1 MPGHSRCRFESTE
14 YVEYVEY
21 NLIVRYDIDNS
32 GAIDRDEMINVMRAI
47 YSMVDGNVSE
57 AIRGSTMEKV
67 IAGRI
72 CECQSSMCAMAGP
85 VPCGENIRLD

>member
-1 MPGHSRCRFESTE
+1 M
-14 YVEYVEY
+14 
-21 NLIVRYDIDNS
+21 IVRYDIDNS

-67 IAGRI
+67 IAGSR
-72 CECQSSMCAMAGP
+72 
-85 VPCGENIRLD
+85 R